1 MNVINNHYVLEGRA
15 SVSPVFHCTS
25 FYVLVSIIFTELH
38 AALLE
43 NVSPTCFRTAETL
56 WIDPEDED
64 QIARVVTTWMI
75 TLEKHGCEYMVQS
88 GAEGVLQA
96 LILSFGPLHF
106 HNQHLE
112 FNAHPRELHRD
123 YMFRRINYGNNT
135 HVNISVVL
143 GEDNKASLFVSLDR
157 NDKPYYACDAG
168 CLDAPVQLR

>member
-1 MNVINNHYVLEGRA
+1 
-15 SVSPVFHCTS
+15 
-25 FYVLVSIIFTELH
+25 
-38 AALLE
+38 
-43 NVSPTCFRTAETL
+43 
-56 WIDPEDED
+56 
-64 QIARVVTTWMI
+64 
-75 TLEKHGCEYMVQS
+75 MVQS

-168 CLDAPVQLR
+168 CLDAPIQLRWRNVKWILRRCYVPIHWHLMHALLIGLLPLVHL